1 VGFFSPSRTKGE
13 GNYAKDYGSSS
24 KALSN
29 FAPRELLSITQ
40 AKFLCKRLFRVL
52 LKSFLITAITTA
64 VVINK
69 MVNFMT
75 KNEPGVELNIGFRIF
90 RIVVW
95 ITATTGCLALMA
107 WLVAFAWAEI
117 RSLI

>member
-1 VGFFSPSRTKGE
+1 MRKI
-13 GNYAKDYGSSS
+13 
-24 KALSN
+24 
-29 FAPRELLSITQ
+29 IT
-40 AKFLCKRLFRVL
+40 V
-52 LKSFLITAITTA
+52 ITTA

-69 MVNFMT
+69 MVNCMT

>member
-1 VGFFSPSRTKGE
+1 MRK
-13 GNYAKDYGSSS
+13 
-24 KALSN
+24 
-29 FAPRELLSITQ
+29 I
-40 AKFLCKRLFRVL
+40 
-52 LKSFLITAITTA
+52 ITAITTA

-69 MVNFMT
+69 MVNCMT

-117 RSLI
+117 REALQKPCLILCPENFCLLHKLNFCANDCSGYF

>member
-1 VGFFSPSRTKGE
+1 MGFFSPSRTKGE
-13 GNYAKDYGSSS
+13 GNYAK
-24 KALSN
+24 
-29 FAPRELLSITQ
+29 I
-40 AKFLCKRLFRVL
+40 
-52 LKSFLITAITTA
+52 ITAITTA

-69 MVNFMT
+69 MVSFMT

-90 RIVVW
+90 RIAVW

>member
-1 VGFFSPSRTKGE
+1 LAHEPIPKETKPHRAATLWGFLVPQEQKEKGTMR
-13 GNYAKDYGSSS
+13 K
-24 KALSN
+24 
-29 FAPRELLSITQ
+29 I
-40 AKFLCKRLFRVL
+40 
-52 LKSFLITAITTA
+52 ITAITTA

-90 RIVVW
+90 RIAVW

>member
-1 VGFFSPSRTKGE
+1 MRKIMEALQKPSLILRPE
-13 GNYAKDYGSSS
+13 
-24 KALSN
+24 
-29 FAPRELLSITQ
+29 
-40 AKFLCKRLFRVL
+40 
-52 LKSFLITAITTA
+52 SFL
-64 VVINK
+64 
-69 MVNFMT
+69 MT

-90 RIVVW
+90 RIAVW